1 MPERRFLLWL
11 LTGIF
16 TFQASTFGLGL
27 YYCAQHKGL
36 TSCPEIGKRY
46 EATFAVMIAT
56 TLALLT
62 SKGKDKDV

>member
-16 TFQASTFGLGL
+16 AFQACTFGVGLFYCTRPGGIEHCPDLGS
-27 YYCAQHKGL
+27 H
-36 TSCPEIGKRY
+36 Y
-46 EATFAVMIAT
+46 EKTFTVMIAT

-62 SKGKDKDV
+62 GNSIKGN

>member
-16 TFQASTFGLGL
+16 TFQACTFGVGL
-27 YYCAQHKGL
+27 FYCTRPGGIEH
-36 TSCPEIGKRY
+36 CPDLADRY
-46 EATFAVMIAT
+46 EQTFTIMIST

-62 SKGKDKDV
+62 GNAIKER

>member
-16 TFQASTFGLGL
+16 SIQAGIFGVGLFYCLRPGGIGIERCPYLADQYEETFT
-27 YYCAQHKGL
+27 
-36 TSCPEIGKRY
+36 
-46 EATFAVMIAT
+46 VMIAT

-62 SKGKDKDV
+62 GNSIKQ

>member
-16 TFQASTFGLGL
+16 SIQAGIFGVGL
-27 YYCAQHKGL
+27 FYCAQNGGL
-36 TSCPEIGKRY
+36 KNCPDLGDRY
-46 EATFAVMIAT
+46 EKTFTVMVAT

-62 SKGKDKDV
+62 GNAIKE